1 MVWPDLLSFWL
12 KKKTEVARLQ
22 NIRCANERHPTA
34 HPDPVKQELGGDIS
48 TLSARR
54 WRKWEICS

>member
-1 MVWPDLLSFWL
+1 MSMSRRQRVKGEDGAE
-12 KKKTEVARLQ
+12 T
-22 NIRCANERHPTA
+22 

-48 TLSARR
+48 TLSAKR